1 MTSGDLDGEARR
13 GDAWMVGP
21 ATMESFTL
29 GDLRIDMME
38 VDEPPAV
45 RLLWQGK
52 SNDRQPDKVLGPI
65 FAGALDRV
73 TERKAPLEL
82 HFESLE
88 HFNSSTITS
97 LIQLIQEARGRGA
110 RLVVVF
116 DPQRKWQKLSFDA
129 LRVFVKADGLF
140 ELRAASA

>member
-1 MTSGDLDGEARR
+1 
-13 GDAWMVGP
+13 
-21 ATMESFTL
+21 METFTH
-29 GDLRIDMME
+29 GDLRIDVTE
-38 VDEPPAV
+38 IAEPPAV
-45 RLLWQGK
+45 RLAWLGK
-52 SNDRQPDKVLGPI
+52 SNDRQPDKVLAPL
-65 FAGALDRV
+65 FAGTLDRAQQ
-73 TERKAPLEL
+73 TKAPIEM

-88 HFNSSTITS
+88 HFNSSTITT

-129 LRVFVKADGLF
+129 LRIFVKSDGLF